1 MSMWHP
7 QYKVFLFESVLSGK
21 YLSGI
26 QSKIWLPTT
35 NSLRHSLQIHG
46 SPSMSHH
53 IGGVYCFHPQ
63 FFLSLVGTETQLWMH
78 TLLGSLCRY
87 WFSFDQRPWPM
98 MTQYLGSNG
107 FVVFCSRLVGLTSEP
122 LDYHRRMWAHPF
134 LSVFFFCCASV
145 NRFCLIWWQVYQSR
159 MVPASVLT
167 RTGAHQSLAFKLW
180 ESLDCAGEIKWK
192 KNVMDRLFY
201 HKKDFV

>member
-1 MSMWHP
+1 MWHP

-134 LSVFFFCCASV
+134 LSVFFSAVPQWTDSV
-145 NRFCLIWWQVYQSR
+145 WYGGKSTNHAWCQLLFLPGQEHI
-159 MVPASVLT
+159 
-167 RTGAHQSLAFKLW
+167 SL
-180 ESLDCAGEIKWK
+180 
-192 KNVMDRLFY
+192 
-201 HKKDFV
+201 